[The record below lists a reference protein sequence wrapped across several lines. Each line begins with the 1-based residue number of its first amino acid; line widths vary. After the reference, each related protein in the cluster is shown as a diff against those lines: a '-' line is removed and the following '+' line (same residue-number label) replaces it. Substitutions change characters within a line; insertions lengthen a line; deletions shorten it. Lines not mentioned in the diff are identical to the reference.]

1 MENVEAVGGDGV
13 AKGVYDEGLVDE
25 FREDRKRGGGCARV
39 S

>member
-25 FREDRKRGGGCARV
+25 FRENGKRDGGCARV
-39 S
+39 A